1 MGALLANWFNYECVR
16 FTACVL
22 PKSCMSRNGPYV
34 DENLAFFFQN
44 ESKIIIMCVFH
55 PSQL

>member
-1 MGALLANWFNYECVR
+1 MGALLANWSNYEGVR

-22 PKSCMSRNGPYV
+22 PKVRACGPYV

-44 ESKIIIMCVFH
+44 EFKMIIMCVFH